1 MQTAPRA
8 PRCSIEW
15 KATNSMQILNA
26 LTRVRQLMNSRSL
39 SLAEAVRYT
48 PQNLRFALVTSALL
62 LGGDCHCYLDDSD

>member
-1 MQTAPRA
+1 
-8 PRCSIEW
+8 
-15 KATNSMQILNA
+15 MQILNA
-26 LTRVRQLMNSRSL
+26 LTRFRQLMNSL

>member
-1 MQTAPRA
+1 
-8 PRCSIEW
+8 
-15 KATNSMQILNA
+15 MQILNA
-26 LTRVRQLMNSRSL
+26 LTHVRRLMNSRSL

>member
-1 MQTAPRA
+1 
-8 PRCSIEW
+8 
-15 KATNSMQILNA
+15 MQILNA
-26 LTRVRQLMNSRSL
+26 LTRVRRLMNSR

>member
-1 MQTAPRA
+1 
-8 PRCSIEW
+8 
-15 KATNSMQILNA
+15 MQILNA
-26 LTRVRQLMNSRSL
+26 LTRVRQLMNSLSLSL